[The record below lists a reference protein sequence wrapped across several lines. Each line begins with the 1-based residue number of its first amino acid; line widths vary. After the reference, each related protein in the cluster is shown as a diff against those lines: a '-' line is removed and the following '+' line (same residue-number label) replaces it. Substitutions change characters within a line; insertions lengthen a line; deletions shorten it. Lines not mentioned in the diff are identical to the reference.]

1 MWFLITAPGV
11 LHNLFRSAGSRLE
24 LCLHLIS
31 LELTCRYFYRDGLA
45 PDARHNH
52 AHLIDEFA
60 HLNAHDGAAL
70 RHFTHFT
77 HFTNFARIIHQAAAG
92 PFLYR
97 SLGGNPLDVRHL
109 YFVGGSTHSGGSA
122 PLVMLSGKIV
132 AEMIAQECPA
142 M

>member
-11 LHNLFRSAGSRLE
+11 LHNLFRSAGRRLE

-31 LELTCRYFYRDGLA
+31 LELTCRCFYHDGLA

-92 PFLYR
+92 PFLYIAAWAATLSMSR
-97 SLGGNPLDVRHL
+97 TFMLLVVVLTLAEVRHW
-109 YFVGGSTHSGGSA
+109 SCCRA
-122 PLVMLSGKIV
+122 K
-132 AEMIAQECPA
+132 
-142 M
+142 